1 MRETEMRDEVPSGEM
16 LVDGRFRKTG
26 ETRPVVSPA
35 TGEAFAE
42 VALAD
47 EALTQEAV
55 AAARRA
61 QPAWGALAPL
71 ERAGY
76 MRKIAETIRAGAET
90 YAQLIVR
97 EQGKPINEARGEVAG
112 AAEFFDFFA
121 EYARRIQGE
130 ILPSDHAGEQIW
142 IQRVP
147 VGVVGAIIPWNYP
160 FALVARKVAPA
171 MIAGDTIVLK
181 SHEDTPLSAL
191 AMARIFHGAGVP
203 AGVVNILTGT
213 GPVVG
218 EALCAN
224 ADLDL
229 ITMTGSVPTG
239 KRIMGNAARNLT
251 PVSLELGGKAPF
263 IVMAD
268 SDVDLAVRSAVT
280 SRYMNCGQ
288 VCICNERT
296 YVERAV
302 YDEFVEKFV
311 DASKALRIGDPLED
325 TTDLGP
331 KVSLAEL
338 EKVERRVAEAV
349 EQGAEILIGGN
360 RPQHPPHAGG
370 FYYNPTVITGVR
382 PDMSIMTDEIFGPV
396 VPIMPFDTFD
406 EVVGHANRSRYGL
419 SAYLFTNDITKIMR
433 TVNDVAFGEIYVN
446 RVGPESLQ
454 GFHVGYHDSGL
465 GGDDGSHGLETYLR
479 KKTVYMNYSGAPT
492 SALMPYGG

>member
-1 MRETEMRDEVPSGEM
+1 MRTIMNGTIPSGEM
-16 LVDGRFRKTG
+16 LIDGRFRDTK
-26 ETRPVVSPA
+26 EKRAVVNPA
-35 TGEAFAE
+35 TGAPFAE

-47 EALTQEAV
+47 AAMTGEAI

-76 MRKIAETIRAGAET
+76 MRRISAAIRADAES
-90 YAQLIVR
+90 YARLIVR
-97 EQGKPINEARGEVAG
+97 EQGKPISEARGEVG
-112 AAEFFDFFA
+112 GTAEFFDFFA

-191 AMARIFHGAGVP
+191 AMARIFDKAGVP

-213 GPVVG
+213 GAIVG
-218 EALCAN
+218 EALCAS

-239 KRIMGNAARNLT
+239 KRIMSNAARNLT

-268 SDVDLAVRSAVT
+268 SDLDLAVRSAVT

-302 YDEFVEKFV
+302 YDDFVEKFV
-311 DASKALRIGDPLED
+311 AASQALRIGDPLED
-325 TTDLGP
+325 STDLGP

-338 EKVERRVAEAV
+338 EKVEKRVAEAV
-349 EQGAEILIGGN
+349 EQGAKIIIGGN
-360 RPQHPPHAGG
+360 RPEHPPHPGG
-370 FYYNPTVITGVR
+370 FYYSPTVITGVR
-382 PDMSIMTDEIFGPV
+382 PDMAIVKNEVFGPV
-396 VPIMPFDTFD
+396 VPIMPFDSFD
-406 EVVGHANRSRYGL
+406 EVVGHANNSRYGL
-419 SAYLFTNDITKIMR
+419 SAYLFTNDITRIMR
-433 TVNDVAFGEIYVN
+433 MVNEVAFGEIYVN

-454 GFHVGYHDSGL
+454 GFHVGYHDSGM

-479 KKTVYMNYSGAPT
+479 KKTVYVNYSGAPT
-492 SALMPYGG
+492 SSLMPYGG